1 LLLRNKTLFSEDAL
15 MNTVCHKQLCF
26 ESLFGK
32 QVTADFDGGHI
43 TSDAGGL
50 LLREIDEHYG
60 LTAGFTESLSDRRHP
75 SWVVHKLKT
84 LVKQR
89 IFSIALGYED
99 NNDAQSLRNDPAL
112 KTMSGKLPETSEAL
126 ASPPTLCRFEN
137 SVTSKDLR
145 RLADWL
151 FKLYVKTHPGP
162 RDVMVIDI
170 DATDDPTHGQQ
181 QLSFFHGYY
190 EQHIYHPIF
199 IIDGIS
205 GFPMAC
211 VLRPGNTHAAH
222 RVKAVFKRLVK
233 RLKKAYPKAQIV
245 LRADA
250 GFAVPRLYRFCE
262 KRRISYTIGLITND
276 RLRAKVADL
285 LEKAEQQFRETK
297 EKQRLFTSFHYRA
310 ESWSRHRRVVAKVEY
325 TDKGLNQRFVVTNIF
340 LKPQRLY
347 DEIYVLRGETEN
359 RIKELKLDVKADRL
373 SCHRFLANQFRLSLH
388 TGAYCLLWLLRENLK
403 GTALATAQA
412 GTLRVKLLKI
422 GARIRETSRRV
433 WIHFAS
439 GYPYKSLFYRALDT
453 IKAAPT

>member
-1 LLLRNKTLFSEDAL
+1 
-15 MNTVCHKQLCF
+15 MNTVCHKQLTF
-26 ESLFGK
+26 ESLFNK

-43 TSDAGGL
+43 TSDGGGL
-50 LLREIDEHYG
+50 LLREIDERYG
-60 LTAGFTESLSDRRHP
+60 LTAGFADTLADRRHR
-75 SWVVHKLKT
+75 SWVIHELQT

-89 IFSIALGYED
+89 IFSIALGYDD
-99 NNDAQSLRNDPAL
+99 NNDAQSLRSDPAL
-112 KTMSGKLPETSEAL
+112 KAISGKLPETSEDL

-137 SVTSKDLR
+137 NVSRKDLR

-151 FKLYVKTHPGP
+151 FKLYVKTHPSP
-162 RDVMVIDI
+162 RDVIVIDI

-190 EQHIYHPIF
+190 EQHMYHPLLIL
-199 IIDGIS
+199 DGIS
-205 GFPMAC
+205 GFPLAC
-211 VLRPGNTHAAH
+211 VLRPGNKHASH
-222 RVKAVFKRLVK
+222 RVKAVLKRLVK
-233 RLKKAYPKAQIV
+233 KLKKAYPEAQLL

-262 KRRISYTIGLITND
+262 KRRISYVIGLITND
-276 RLRAKVADL
+276 RLKAKAADL
-285 LEKAEQQFRETK
+285 LEKAKEQFHQTK
-297 EKQRLFTSFHYRA
+297 EKQRLFTSLNYRA
-310 ESWSRHRRVVAKVEY
+310 DSWSRYRRVVAKVEY
-325 TDKGLNQRFVVTNIF
+325 TDKGANQRFVVSNIL

-373 SCHRFLANQFRLSLH
+373 SCHRFLANQFRLFLH
-388 TGAYCLLWLLRENLK
+388 TGAYCLLWLLRDNLK
-403 GTALATAQA
+403 GSELATAQA
-412 GTLRVKLLKI
+412 GTLRLKLLKI

-439 GYPYKSLFYRALDT
+439 AYPYKPLFSLALDN